1 MATSQW
7 IESASRGE
15 PATRGGDGFVDRQ
28 AEALLDGAFAGLG
41 PDAVARA
48 ARFAARE
55 QPDLVEVFGL
65 RAPPRPQQ
73 VIAAFGCDV
82 LADLL
87 RAIGNDGDDAGREE
101 VAAMA
106 PVEREAARTEL
117 ARRIA
122 ERPKETPPV
131 ARCPHRDLDDPTR
144 CPECDR

>member
-1 MATSQW
+1 VSETAADTAAHYVKGS
-7 IESASRGE
+7 GV
-15 PATRGGDGFVDRQ
+15 VDKT
-28 AEALLDGAFAGLG
+28 AEATATHVLDGAFAGLN

-55 QPDLVEVFGL
+55 QPDLAGVLGLEV
-65 RAPPRPQQ
+65 PPRPQQ

-87 RAIGNDGDDAGREE
+87 RVIGNEGDAAAREE

-106 PVEREAARTEL
+106 PVEREAARAEL

-122 ERPKETPPV
+122 ERPKE
-131 ARCPHRDLDDPTR
+131 RR
-144 CPECDR
+144 